1 LGSTTAGPEQPVA
14 EALQWLASHGVS
26 VPPPAEAGPPSK
38 VTTALDASQSDG
50 GPGHEAYAE
59 DGEADPY
66 AVARAIVLSRLA
78 ARAQTRQELER
89 ALRAKKVPPSVAQ
102 QVLDR
107 MASVGLVDDTAFA
120 ATWVESRHSRR
131 HLSAMALRQELQ
143 AKGVNRDAIEAALA
157 SVDADAELV
166 AARALVAR
174 KAAAMADLS
183 DQVRNRRLAGL
194 LSRRGFGPVVI
205 ARVLEEQPDE
215 CPLLSHV
222 NRSGKVKTL
231 PHREGSG

>member
-1 LGSTTAGPEQPVA
+1 MAGPEQPVVD
-14 EALQWLASHGVS
+14 ALQWLASHGVS
-26 VPPPAEAGPPSK
+26 VPPPAEAAP
-38 VTTALDASQSDG
+38 ALVASSSPGESQAD
-50 GPGHEAYAE
+50 PGHENRSDAE
-59 DGEADPY
+59 IDGEADPY

-102 QVLDR
+102 HVLDR

-143 AKGVNRDAIEAALA
+143 ARGVNRDAIEAALA

-194 LSRRGFGPVVI
+194 LSRRGFGPAVI

-215 CPLLSHV
+215 CP
-222 NRSGKVKTL
+222 
-231 PHREGSG
+231 